1 MTPPDPA
8 PPAVPVNPPSS
19 TGLSPTTASALA
31 YAAGPVS
38 GAIVLLA
45 ESTNP
50 DVRFHAW
57 QSILAIGGLGL
68 LVFLGYV
75 AAVVSLFVSA
85 TAVALIVRL
94 SMALWIV
101 LLLVW
106 AFCLWK
112 ALAGERVK
120 LPLAGDWAERMLK
133 ATGPRTS

>member
-1 MTPPDPA
+1 M
-8 PPAVPVNPPSS
+8 
-19 TGLSPTTASALA
+19 
-31 YAAGPVS
+31 
-38 GAIVLLA
+38 LLA

-57 QSILAIGGLGL
+57 QSILAIGGLGV
-68 LVFLGYV
+68 LVFLGYF